1 MSLIRFELRKL
12 LLNKKTL
19 LLLLCLFVLYSV
31 VGLTSTM
38 FLIGGNDSYRAY
50 EELAA
55 KWEGPFDSE
64 KAAEAEKIYQEISTR
79 YGTDARMIARSVKD
93 QPEIIL
99 AVNYHAYAERV
110 EEYWNGT
117 PPESAEEPYGI
128 SLLQGRIAE
137 LESHGKQDSSDYREL
152 SAALKRLE
160 ELGEPEFVGAL
171 LWENLFNNW
180 GEHMM
185 QFLLFV
191 PLTFVIAPVFAVE
204 RSSGMDNLILSA
216 RNGRRKIVTAKLL
229 SVLAA
234 STVVAALYLAATF
247 LFGFLPHGSFHGWD
261 VAIQSIPTYARSMF
275 PWKVWQLAAVGAAWL
290 VFTGAVYSLIICL
303 ISSRMK
309 SQMGTAGVS
318 LAILFVNVGLAAMGD
333 AVTQRLGALVDFGL
347 ANVTLMKEVF
357 GGYKGFNIFGMY
369 VSYPIMAV
377 FVLGVVSTLA
387 VLWVYRGKRSRTVQS
402 M

>member
-1 MSLIRFELRKL
+1 MSLFRFELRKL
-12 LLNKKTL
+12 LLNRKTL

-55 KWEGPFDSE
+55 GWEGPFDSQ
-64 KAAEAEKIYQEISTR
+64 KAAESKKIYQEVSAR
-79 YGTDARMIARSVKD
+79 YGTDARMISRSVKD

-99 AVNYHAYAERV
+99 AVNYHAYTERV

-128 SLLQGRIAE
+128 ALLQGKLAE
-137 LESHGKQDSSDYREL
+137 LESQGKQDSFDYREL
-152 SAALKRLE
+152 SAALERLE
-160 ELGEPEFVGAL
+160 ELGEPEFANAL

-191 PLTFVIAPVFAVE
+191 PLTFVIAPVFAME
-204 RSSGMDNLILSA
+204 RSSGMDNLLLSA

-261 VAIQSIPTYARSMF
+261 AAIQSVPTYARSMF
-275 PWKVWQLAAVGAAWL
+275 PWKVWQLAAVGAVWL
-290 VFTGAVYSLIICL
+290 IFTGGVYSLIVCF

-318 LAILFVNVGLAAMGD
+318 LAFLFVNVGLAAMGD
-333 AVTQRLGALVDFGL
+333 TVTQRLGALVDFGL

-357 GGYKGFNIFGMY
+357 GGYKGFNVSGMY
-369 VSYPIMAV
+369 VSYPIMV
-377 FVLGVVSTLA
+377 IFVLTFFTALA
-387 VLWVYRGKRSRTVQS
+387 ALGIYRGQKGRTVV
-402 M
+402 

>member
-1 MSLIRFELRKL
+1 MSLFRFELRKL

-19 LLLLCLFVLYSV
+19 FLLTCLFVLYSV

-50 EELAA
+50 EESAVA
-55 KWEGPFDSE
+55 WEGPFDSE
-64 KAAEAEKIYQEISTR
+64 KAAEAEKIYQEVSAR
-79 YGTDARMIARSVKD
+79 YGTDTRMIARSVKD

-99 AVNYHAYAERV
+99 AVNYHTYTERV
-110 EEYWNGT
+110 KEYWTGT

-128 SLLQGRIAE
+128 ALLQGKIAE
-137 LESHGKQDSSDYREL
+137 LEGQGKKDSFACREL
-152 SAALKRLE
+152 SASLERLE
-160 ELGEPEFVGAL
+160 ELGEPEFANVL

-204 RSSGMDNLILSA
+204 RSSGTDNLILSS

-229 SVLAA
+229 SVLVS

-247 LFGFLPHGSFHGWD
+247 LFGFLPHGSFRGWD
-261 VAIQSIPTYARSMF
+261 ADIQSIPTYARSMF
-275 PWKVWQLAAVGAAWL
+275 PWRAWQLAAVGAAWL
-290 VFTGAVYSLIICL
+290 IFTGAVYSLMICF
-303 ISSRMK
+303 ISSHMK

-333 AVTQRLGALVDFGL
+333 TVTQRLGAFVDFGL

-357 GGYKGFNIFGMY
+357 GGYKAFNVFGMY
-369 VSYPIMAV
+369 VCYPIIAV
-377 FVLGVVSTLA
+377 FVLGILA
-387 VLWVYRGKRSRTVQS
+387 ALAILGIYRGQKSRTVV
-402 M
+402 

>member
-1 MSLIRFELRKL
+1 MSLLRFELRKL
-12 LLNKKTL
+12 LLNRKIL
-19 LLLLCLFVLYSV
+19 ILLLCLFVLYSV
-31 VGLTSTM
+31 IGLTSTM

-55 KWEGPFDSE
+55 NWEGPFDSE
-64 KAAEAEKIYQEISTR
+64 KAAEAEKIYQEVSAR
-79 YGTDARMIARSVKD
+79 YGTDARMISRSVKD

-99 AVNYHAYAERV
+99 AVNYHAYTERV

-128 SLLQGRIAE
+128 ALLQGKIAE
-137 LESHGKQDSSDYREL
+137 LENQGKRGSFAYREL
-152 SAALKRLE
+152 SAALERLE
-160 ELGEPEFVGAL
+160 ELGEPEFANAL

-204 RSSGMDNLILSA
+204 RSSGMDNLILSS
-216 RNGRRKIVTAKLL
+216 RNGRRKIVIAKLL

-234 STVVAALYLAATF
+234 STVVTALYLAATF

-261 VAIQSIPTYARSMF
+261 AAIQSVPTYTRSLF
-275 PWKVWQLAAVGAAWL
+275 PWRIWQLAAVGAAWL
-290 VFTGAVYSLIICL
+290 MFTGAVYSLMICL

-333 AVTQRLGALVDFGL
+333 TVTQRLGALVDFGL
-347 ANVTLMKEVF
+347 ANVTLMKDMF
-357 GGYKGFNIFGMY
+357 GGYKGFNVFGMY
-369 VSYPIMAV
+369 VSYPVIAV
-377 FVLGVVSTLA
+377 FVLTAIAAVAAFGTYLGQKSRAVV
-387 VLWVYRGKRSRTVQS
+387 
-402 M
+402 

>member
-1 MSLIRFELRKL
+1 MSLFRFELRKL
-12 LLNKKTL
+12 LLNKKIL
-19 LLLLCLFVLYSV
+19 LLLVCLFVLYSV
-31 VGLTSTM
+31 VSLTSAV

-50 EELAA
+50 ENLAA
-55 KWEGPFDSE
+55 CWEGAYDSE
-64 KAAEAEKIYQEISTR
+64 KAAEAETTYQEVSAR

-99 AVNYHAYAERV
+99 AVNYHAYTERV
-110 EEYWNGT
+110 EEYKNGI
-117 PPESAEEPYGI
+117 PPESTEEPYGI
-128 SLLQGRIAE
+128 ALLQGKIAE
-137 LESHGKQDSSDYREL
+137 LESQGKQDTFAFREL
-152 SAALKRLE
+152 SAALQRLE
-160 ELGEPEFVGAL
+160 ELGEPKFANAL

-216 RNGRRKIVTAKLL
+216 RNGRRKIVTAKLV
-229 SVLAA
+229 SVLVT
-234 STVVAALYLAATF
+234 STVVVALYLAATF

-261 VAIQSIPTYARSMF
+261 AAIQSIPTYARSMF
-275 PWKVWQLAAVGAAWL
+275 PWKVWQLAVVGAAWL
-290 VFTGAVYSLIICL
+290 IFTGAVYSLIICF

-333 AVTQRLGALVDFGL
+333 TVTQRLGALVDFGL

-357 GGYKGFNIFGMY
+357 GGYKGFNVLGIY
-369 VSYPIMAV
+369 VSYPVVAV
-377 FVLGVVSTLA
+377 FILAAIAAAVAFGAYLGQ
-387 VLWVYRGKRSRTVQS
+387 KSRV
-402 M
+402 MV

>member
-1 MSLIRFELRKL
+1 MPLFRFELRKL
-12 LLNKKTL
+12 LFNKKTL
-19 LLLLCLFVLYSV
+19 LLLLCLFALYSV
-31 VGLTSTM
+31 AGLTSTM

-50 EELAA
+50 EEQAA
-55 KWEGPFDSE
+55 AWEGPLDSE
-64 KAAEAEKIYQEISTR
+64 RAAEAEAVYQEVSAR

-117 PPESAEEPYGI
+117 PPESTEEPYGI
-128 SLLQGRIAE
+128 ALLQGKIEA
-137 LESHGKQDSSDYREL
+137 LKSQGKQGSFAYRQL
-152 SAALKRLE
+152 SAALQRLK
-160 ELGEPEFVGAL
+160 ELGEPKFANAL
-171 LWENLFNNW
+171 LWENLFGNW

-204 RSSGMDNLILSA
+204 RSSGMDNLILSS

-261 VAIQSIPTYARSMF
+261 ADIQAIPAYARSMF
-275 PWKVWQLAAVGAAWL
+275 QWKVWQLTAVGAVWL
-290 VFTGAVYSLIICL
+290 IFTSAAYSLIICF

-333 AVTQRLGALVDFGL
+333 TAAQRLGALVDFGL
-347 ANVTLMKEVF
+347 ANVTLIKEVF
-357 GGYKGFNIFGMY
+357 GGYKVFNVFGMC
-369 VSYPIMAV
+369 VSYPVMAV
-377 FVLGVVSTLA
+377 FVLAAIAAAAAFGT
-387 VLWVYRGKRSRTVQS
+387 YQGQRSRTAA
-402 M
+402 

>member
-1 MSLIRFELRKL
+1 MSLFRFELRKL

-19 LLLLCLFVLYSV
+19 LLLVCLFVLYSV

-55 KWEGPFDSE
+55 NWEGPFDRK
-64 KAAEAEKIYQEISTR
+64 KAAEAEKIYQEVSAR
-79 YGTDARMIARSVKD
+79 YGTDAQMILRSVKD

-99 AVNYHAYAERV
+99 AVNYHAYAGRV

-117 PPESAEEPYGI
+117 PPESAEDPYGI
-128 SLLQGRIAE
+128 SLLQGKLTE
-137 LESHGKQDSSDYREL
+137 LESQGKQDASDYREL
-152 SAALKRLE
+152 SAALERLE
-160 ELGEPEFVGAL
+160 ELGEPEFANAL

-180 GEHMM
+180 GEHMV

-204 RSSGMDNLILSA
+204 RSSGMDNLILSS

-234 STVVAALYLAATF
+234 STAVVALYLAATF
-247 LFGFLPHGSFHGWD
+247 LFGFLPHGSFRGWD
-261 VAIQSIPTYARSMF
+261 AAIQSIPTYARSMF
-275 PWKVWQLAAVGAAWL
+275 PWTVWQLAAVGAAWL
-290 VFTGAVYSLIICL
+290 IFTGAVYSLMICF

-309 SQMGTAGVS
+309 SQMSTAGVS

-333 AVTQRLGALVDFGL
+333 TVTQRLEAFVDFGL

-357 GGYKGFNIFGMY
+357 GGYKVFRVFGMY
-369 VSYPIMAV
+369 VGYPAMAV
-377 FVLGVVSTLA
+377 FILTLFA
-387 VLWVYRGKRSRTVQS
+387 VFAVWGIYRGQEGRTAA
-402 M
+402 

>member
-1 MSLIRFELRKL
+1 MSLLRFELRKL
-12 LLNKKTL
+12 LFNRKTL
-19 LLLLCLFVLYSV
+19 LLLLYLFVLYSV

-55 KWEGPFDSE
+55 GCEGPFDSQ
-64 KAAEAEKIYQEISTR
+64 KAAEAEKIYQEVSTR
-79 YGTDARMIARSVKD
+79 YGTDTRMIARSVKD

-99 AVNYHAYAERV
+99 AVNYHAYTQRV

-128 SLLQGRIAE
+128 TLLQGKLME
-137 LESHGKQDSSDYREL
+137 LERQGRQDTFDYWEL
-152 SAALKRLE
+152 SASLQRLT
-160 ELGEPEFVGAL
+160 ELGEPEFANAL

-204 RSSGMDNLILSA
+204 RSSGMDNLILSS

-234 STVVAALYLAATF
+234 STVVATLYLAATF

-261 VAIQSIPTYARSMF
+261 AAIQSIPTYARSMF
-275 PWKVWQLAAVGAAWL
+275 PFKVWQLAGVGAAWL
-290 VFTGAVYSLIICL
+290 IFTGAVYSLIICF

-333 AVTQRLGALVDFGL
+333 TVTQRLGALVDFGL

-369 VSYPIMAV
+369 VSYPVMAV
-377 FVLGVVSTLA
+377 FVLVAIAAVAAFGAYLGQKSRAVV
-387 VLWVYRGKRSRTVQS
+387 
-402 M
+402 

>member
-1 MSLIRFELRKL
+1 MSLFRFELRKL

-31 VGLTSTM
+31 AGLTSTM

-50 EELAA
+50 EELAVN
-55 KWEGPFDSE
+55 WEGPFDSE
-64 KAAEAEKIYQEISTR
+64 KAAEAEKIYQEVRVR
-79 YGTDARMIARSVKD
+79 YGTDARMISRSIKD

-99 AVNYHAYAERV
+99 AVNYHAYTERV

-128 SLLQGRIAE
+128 SLLQGKIVE
-137 LESHGKQDSSDYREL
+137 LESQGKQDSFDYRVL
-152 SAALKRLE
+152 SATLERLE
-160 ELGEPEFVGAL
+160 ELGEPEFANAL

-234 STVVAALYLAATF
+234 STVVVALYLTATF

-261 VAIQSIPTYARSMF
+261 AAIQSFPTYARSMF
-275 PWKVWQLAAVGAAWL
+275 PWKVWQLAVVGAAWL
-290 VFTGAVYSLIICL
+290 IFTGGVYSLVICF
-303 ISSRMK
+303 ISSRLK

-333 AVTQRLGALVDFGL
+333 TVTQRLGALVDFGL

-357 GGYKGFNIFGMY
+357 GGYKGFNVFGTY
-369 VSYPIMAV
+369 GSYPVMAV
-377 FVLGVVSTLA
+377 FVLGILAALA
-387 VLWVYRGKRSRTVQS
+387 VLGIYRGQKRRSVV
-402 M
+402 

>member
-1 MSLIRFELRKL
+1 MSLFQFELRKL
-12 LLNKKTL
+12 LLNRKAL

-55 KWEGPFDSE
+55 AWEGPFDSG
-64 KAAEAEKIYQEISTR
+64 KAAEVEKIYQEVSAR

-128 SLLQGRIAE
+128 ALLQGKLAE
-137 LESHGKQDSSDYREL
+137 LESQGKQDSSDYREL
-152 SAALKRLE
+152 SAALERLE
-160 ELGEPEFVGAL
+160 ELGEPEFANAL

-234 STVVAALYLAATF
+234 STVVTALYLAATF
-247 LFGFLPHGSFHGWD
+247 LFGFLPHGSFRGWD
-261 VAIQSIPTYARSMF
+261 ADIQSIPTYARSMF

-290 VFTGAVYSLIICL
+290 VFTGAVYSLMICF

-333 AVTQRLGALVDFGL
+333 TVTQRLGVLVDFGL

-357 GGYKGFNIFGMY
+357 GGYKGFNVFGMC
-369 VSYPIMAV
+369 VSYPIMAI
-377 FVLGVVSTLA
+377 FVLTAIAAVAAFGAYLGQKSRAVV
-387 VLWVYRGKRSRTVQS
+387 
-402 M
+402 

>member
-1 MSLIRFELRKL
+1 MPLLRFELRKL

-19 LLLLCLFVLYSV
+19 ILLLCLFVLYSV

-55 KWEGPFDSE
+55 DWEGTFDSE
-64 KAAEAEKIYQEISTR
+64 KAAQAEKIYQEVSAR

-110 EEYWNGT
+110 KEYWNGT
-117 PPESAEEPYGI
+117 PPESAEGPYGI
-128 SLLQGRIAE
+128 ALLQKKISE
-137 LESHGKQDSSDYREL
+137 LERQGKQDTSDYREL
-152 SAALKRLE
+152 FDSQQRLK
-160 ELGEPEFVGAL
+160 ELGEPKFANTL

-204 RSSGMDNLILSA
+204 RSSGMDNLILSS

-229 SVLAA
+229 SVITA
-234 STVVAALYLAATF
+234 STIVVLLYLIATF

-261 VAIQSIPTYARSMF
+261 AAIQSIPTYAQSMF
-275 PWKVWQLAAVGAAWL
+275 QFKVWQLAAVGAAWL
-290 VFTGAVYSLIICL
+290 IFTGAVYSLIICF

-309 SQMGTAGVS
+309 SQIGTAGIS

-333 AVTQRLGALVDFGL
+333 TVTQGLGALVDLGL
-347 ANVTLMKEVF
+347 ANVTMMKEVF
-357 GGYKGFNIFGMY
+357 GGYKVFSMFGMN
-369 VSYPIMAV
+369 VSYPVMAI
-377 FVLGVVSTLA
+377 FVLTAIAAVVAFGTYLGQKSRA
-387 VLWVYRGKRSRTVQS
+387 VA
-402 M
+402 

>member
-1 MSLIRFELRKL
+1 MPLLLFELRKL

-19 LLLLCLFVLYSV
+19 TLLLCLFVLYSV
-31 VGLTSTM
+31 IGLTSTM

-55 KWEGPFDSE
+55 DWEGTFDNE
-64 KAAEAEKIYQEISTR
+64 KAAQAEKIYQEVSAR

-110 EEYWNGT
+110 KEYWNGT
-117 PPESAEEPYGI
+117 PPDSAEEPYGI
-128 SLLQGRIAE
+128 ALLQKKISE
-137 LESHGKQDSSDYREL
+137 LERQGKQDTSDYREL
-152 SAALKRLE
+152 SDSLQRLK
-160 ELGEPEFVGAL
+160 ELGEPMFANTL

-191 PLTFVIAPVFAVE
+191 PLTFAIAPVFAVE
-204 RSSGMDNLILSA
+204 RSSGMDNLILSS

-229 SVLAA
+229 SVITA
-234 STVVAALYLAATF
+234 STIVVLLYLIATF

-261 VAIQSIPTYARSMF
+261 AAIQSIPTYAQSMF
-275 PWKVWQLAAVGAAWL
+275 QFKVWQLAAVGAAWL
-290 VFTGAVYSLIICL
+290 IFTGAVYSLIICF

-309 SQMGTAGVS
+309 SQIGTAGIS

-333 AVTQRLGALVDFGL
+333 TVTQRLGALVDLGL
-347 ANVTLMKEVF
+347 ANVTMMKEVF
-357 GGYKGFNIFGMY
+357 GGYKVFSMLGMN
-369 VSYPIMAV
+369 VSYPVMAI
-377 FVLGVVSTLA
+377 FVLTAIAAVVAFGTYLGQKSRA
-387 VLWVYRGKRSRTVQS
+387 VA
-402 M
+402 

>member
-1 MSLIRFELRKL
+1 MSLFRFELRKL

-19 LLLLCLFVLYSV
+19 LLLACLSALYSV

-50 EELAA
+50 EESAA
-55 KWEGPFDSE
+55 NWEGPFDSE
-64 KAAEAEKIYQEISTR
+64 KAAEAEKIYQEVSAR
-79 YGTDARMIARSVKD
+79 YGTDTRMIARSVKD

-128 SLLQGRIAE
+128 ALLQEKLAE
-137 LESHGKQDSSDYREL
+137 LESRGKQDSFAYREL
-152 SAALKRLE
+152 SASMERLE
-160 ELGEPEFVGAL
+160 ELGEPEFANTL

-191 PLTFVIAPVFAVE
+191 PLTFIIAPVFAVE
-204 RSSGMDNLILSA
+204 SSSGMDNLILSS

-234 STVVAALYLAATF
+234 STVVVALYLAATF
-247 LFGFLPHGSFHGWD
+247 LLGFLPNGSFHGWD
-261 VAIQSIPTYARSMF
+261 AAIQSIPAYARSMF

-290 VFTGAVYSLIICL
+290 IFTGAVYSLIICF

-333 AVTQRLGALVDFGL
+333 TMTQKLGALVDFGL
-347 ANVTLMKEVF
+347 ANVTLIKEVF
-357 GGYKGFNIFGMY
+357 GGHKGFNVFGMY
-369 VSYPIMAV
+369 VSYPAMAV
-377 FVLGVVSTLA
+377 FVLTAIAAAAAFGTYL
-387 VLWVYRGKRSRTVQS
+387 GQKSRTAT
-402 M
+402 

>member
-1 MSLIRFELRKL
+1 MSLFRFELRKL

-19 LLLLCLFVLYSV
+19 LLLACLFVLYSV

-38 FLIGGNDSYRAY
+38 FLIGGSDSYRAY
-50 EELAA
+50 EESAA
-55 KWEGPFDSE
+55 GWEGPIDSE
-64 KAAEAEKIYQEISTR
+64 KAAEAEKIYQEVSAR
-79 YGTDARMIARSVKD
+79 YGTDERMISRSVKD
-93 QPEIIL
+93 QPETIL
-99 AVNYHAYAERV
+99 AVNYHAYAEQV
-110 EEYWNGT
+110 EDYWNGT

-128 SLLQGRIAE
+128 ALLQGKIAE
-137 LESHGKQDSSDYREL
+137 LESQGKQDTYDYREL
-152 SAALKRLE
+152 SATLERLE
-160 ELGEPEFVGAL
+160 ELGEPEFANAL

-204 RSSGMDNLILSA
+204 RSSGMDNLILSS

-261 VAIQSIPTYARSMF
+261 AAIQSIPTYARSMF

-290 VFTGAVYSLIICL
+290 IFTGAVYSLVICL

-309 SQMGTAGVS
+309 SRMGTAGVS

-333 AVTQRLGALVDFGL
+333 TVTQRLGALVDFGL

-357 GGYKGFNIFGMY
+357 GGYKGFNVFGMC
-369 VSYPIMAV
+369 VSYPVMAV
-377 FVLGVVSTLA
+377 FVLGILAAIVVLGI
-387 VLWVYRGKRSRTVQS
+387 YQGQKSRTYA
-402 M
+402 

>member
-1 MSLIRFELRKL
+1 MSLFRFELRKL

-19 LLLLCLFVLYSV
+19 LLLVCLFVLYSV

-55 KWEGPFDSE
+55 NWEGPFDRK
-64 KAAEAEKIYQEISTR
+64 KAAEAEKIYQEVSAR
-79 YGTDARMIARSVKD
+79 YGTDAQMILRSVKD

-99 AVNYHAYAERV
+99 AVNYYAYAERV
-110 EEYWNGT
+110 EEYWNGI

-128 SLLQGRIAE
+128 ALLQGKIAE

-152 SAALKRLE
+152 SASLGRLE
-160 ELGEPEFVGAL
+160 ELGEPEFANAL

-204 RSSGMDNLILSA
+204 RSRGMDNLILSA

-234 STVVAALYLAATF
+234 STAVVALYLAATF

-261 VAIQSIPTYARSMF
+261 TAIQSIPTYARSMF
-275 PWKVWQLAAVGAAWL
+275 QFKIWQLAAVGAAWL
-290 VFTGAVYSLIICL
+290 IFTGAVYSMVICL
-303 ISSRMK
+303 ISSLMK

-333 AVTQRLGALVDFGL
+333 TVTQRLGALVDFGL

-357 GGYKGFNIFGMY
+357 GVYQGFHVFGIY
-369 VSYPIMAV
+369 VIYPVMAV
-377 FVLGVVSTLA
+377 FVLAAIAAVAAFGAYLGQKSRAVV
-387 VLWVYRGKRSRTVQS
+387 
-402 M
+402 